1 MANFVFNIA
10 KGKAGQYFQNV
21 EDNSPAGCAIVVV
34 PIEASGVE
42 ADATLIDYDT
52 LAAIL
57 AATNNEQTTMGRK
70 DVVAAGLTITVDDTN
85 NLLKVEMADQTWT
98 AATGNAISDLCLC
111 YDPTGSSADSALI
124 PLTWHD
130 FSATPNG
137 GDITADVGANGVYQ
151 AS

>member
-21 EDNSPAGCAIVVV
+21 EDNSPSGCRIVVV

-42 ADATLIDYDT
+42 ADDVLNNYDT
-52 LAAIL
+52 LAALL
-57 AATNNEQTTMGRK
+57 AASNNEQATMGRK
-70 DVVAAGLTITVDDTN
+70 NVTASGLTLTVDDTG
-85 NLLKVEMADQTWT
+85 NLFKVEMADQTWT
-98 AATGNAISDLCLC
+98 AATGNAISDLVLC

-124 PLTWHD
+124 PLTCHD

-137 GDITADVGANGVYQ
+137 GDITADVGSNGVYQ